1 MTKRNVHA
9 ARTPNASAKKASA
22 AIATAMSKR
31 IMSDEI
37 STATNAETAV

>member
-31 IMSDEI
+31 IMSKVTGI
-37 STATNAETAV
+37 LYIRLLGK

>member
-1 MTKRNVHA
+1 MTIRNVHA
-9 ARTPNASAKKASA
+9 ARTPNASARRPSA

-37 STATNAETAV
+37 STATNAESAV